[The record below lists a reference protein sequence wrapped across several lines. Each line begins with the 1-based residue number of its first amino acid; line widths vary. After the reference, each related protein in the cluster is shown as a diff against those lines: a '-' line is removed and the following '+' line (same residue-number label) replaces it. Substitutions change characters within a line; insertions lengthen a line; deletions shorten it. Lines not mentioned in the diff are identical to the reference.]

1 MSCSAPIFYYISTIL
16 QPFTDWLTVFIL
28 TLIVF
33 TVLALAFHTVWLFQH
48 FKTFTM
54 FSRRFLIR
62 YGQLNFL
69 LLLPCSHGLLV
80 RFFIYLL
87 SCQYR
92 NPCKKLYSSLYFVA
106 LYFTRLLLSG
116 FSLCITRIKNLFFW
130 KEIDKT
136 FCCFCVTFHSLGVSH
151 VT

>member
-1 MSCSAPIFYYISTIL
+1 ML
-16 QPFTDWLTVFIL
+16 PFKLFQSKQNLT
-28 TLIVF
+28 
-33 TVLALAFHTVWLFQH
+33 WLFCIL
-48 FKTFTM
+48 
-54 FSRRFLIR
+54 RRFLIR

-80 RFFIYLL
+80 RLFIYLL

-136 FCCFCVTFHSLGVSH
+136 FCCFCFFKILKTFWNIRLKANQMSLDLRYLLFQTRRALTGYYTAHSY
-151 VT
+151 

>member
-1 MSCSAPIFYYISTIL
+1 MLYDIEST
-16 QPFTDWLTVFIL
+16 
-28 TLIVF
+28 
-33 TVLALAFHTVWLFQH
+33 
-48 FKTFTM
+48 TFTRINYFGSHPLLTIVCYRKVLCIIDRCYLSNY
-54 FSRRFLIR
+54 FSLNKILGLCFCIFPRFLIR

-80 RFFIYLL
+80 RLFIYLL

-116 FSLCITRIKNLFFW
+116 FSLCITRIKNLFF
-130 KEIDKT
+130 
-136 FCCFCVTFHSLGVSH
+136 F
-151 VT
+151 

>member
-1 MSCSAPIFYYISTIL
+1 MR
-16 QPFTDWLTVFIL
+16 FTDSLTVFIFILNSVYCTLRRFPHRL
-28 TLIVF
+28 TF
-33 TVLALAFHTVWLFQH
+33 SA
-48 FKTFTM
+48 FKTLTWFISFTP
-54 FSRRFLIR
+54 FFDRIR
-62 YGQLNFL
+62 TTGFL

-136 FCCFCVTFHSLGVSH
+136 FLLQLLFQDFKNLLKYPIKS
-151 VT
+151 